1 MMRRNDGY
9 TLAYVVVVLGV
20 MAAVALAT
28 MTLALMPQKSQHA
41 SLERMKDKYAAQ
53 GMVEII
59 VAQLEHADAEKLPDV
74 LDAYKYDESNQEQK
88 MYCTQDTTSTPV
100 KYTIVA
106 SADQTVL
113 TAEFTLEERTKSETT
128 GEGEDA
134 VTTTTTIGHTVN
146 YISYKMEVAE
156 S

>member
-1 MMRRNDGY
+1 
-9 TLAYVVVVLGV
+9 
-20 MAAVALAT
+20 
-28 MTLALMPQKSQHA
+28 
-41 SLERMKDKYAAQ
+41 
-53 GMVEII
+53 
-59 VAQLEHADAEKLPDV
+59 
-74 LDAYKYDESNQEQK
+74 
-88 MYCTQDTTSTPV
+88 V
-100 KYTIVA
+100 KYTIIA
-106 SADQTVL
+106 SAGQTVL